1 MDGFGLKLVADGLLI
16 ATALAAAIYCAVLS
30 RRLRRLASMEDGIG
44 GQITAL
50 NTAVEETRVA
60 LTTAQERIDALRTQ
74 SGQSS
79 ERVRREMAQARKLS
93 EELAEAATEARA
105 LLDQLYS
112 AEAPAPAHDAGQ
124 PAPGG
129 SGPHGEGRAPDED
142 TEPFAVV
149 GGDDAPDARP
159 AAPVAEAGDT
169 AEAGETALDAAFE
182 DVDAA
187 KYTFGAAPEDD
198 ESVPKASP
206 QGAIADGTSGPADEG
221 PPAGPTQELPV
232 PAAAAA
238 GGRALRLERMAF

>member
-30 RRLRRLASMEDGIG
+30 RRLRRLASTEDGIG

-60 LTTAQERIDALRTQ
+60 LTTAQERIDALRNQ

-105 LLDQLYS
+105 LLDKLYTV
-112 AEAPAPAHDAGQ
+112 EAPARAGG
-124 PAPGG
+124 AEEAAARV
-129 SGPHGEGRAPDED
+129 SGPEAEGRAPDEED
-142 TEPFAVV
+142 EPFAVV
-149 GGDDAPDARP
+149 GGDDTPDAQP
-159 AAPVAEAGDT
+159 AAPGIDAGGAT
-169 AEAGETALDAAFE
+169 EPGETALDAAFE
-182 DVDAA
+182 EADAA
-187 KYTFGAAPEDD
+187 KYSFGAAPEDD
-198 ESVPKASP
+198 ERAAAADPTRSTAGEAAGEADDAP
-206 QGAIADGTSGPADEG
+206 QAAPSEKM
-221 PPAGPTQELPV
+221 LV